1 MQFSPPLEVR
11 WFKAGSLE
19 DISAGAPPSTRCFC
33 AAKVGR
39 AGHTN
44 TETALVH
51 SCFFRTKS
59 GVGPD
64 LEFFEALDGLRIL
77 RAE

>member
-33 AAKVGR
+33 AAKVGW

-44 TETALVH
+44 TGTASRSVPEKIFANPQLIATFLAIMVT
-51 SCFFRTKS
+51 F
-59 GVGPD
+59 
-64 LEFFEALDGLRIL
+64 A
-77 RAE
+77 